1 MARALTAALLAALLV
16 AGGARAAP
24 ESRLTLPSGFR
35 IEEFA
40 SGFGPTRFM
49 TIDPTGTLLVSTPG
63 RGRVVALPD
72 RNRDGRA
79 DTVVTV
85 AEGLELPHGLAFKD
99 GQLYVAET
107 GRVRRFRYDPAT
119 LKASDPTVVV
129 PNLPPGGGHWTRT
142 IAFGRDGRLYV
153 SVGSS
158 CNVCTE
164 RDPRRAAITRYN
176 ADGSGEARFAT
187 GLRNAVGLAFH
198 PETGELWA
206 TVNERDWRGDDL
218 PPDYITEVKD
228 GAFYGWPDCFAVG
241 GRAVVDRGA
250 NGSAER
256 CGRMTLP
263 TIEIQGHSAPLGLA
277 FYTGAEF
284 PPAYRGSLFVAY
296 HGSWNRSVPT
306 GYKVVRVPFKGGRP
320 SGPVED
326 FATGWREGGSVR
338 GPAGGTPDGRR
349 RGAVPFDGRHDLP
362 DQLPRVLV
370 HVGGPDMAPRT
381 PQRSEAPRETRG
393 APRSPLLLALRADR
407 IPHTDHAFGEN
418 SRAQPA
424 AVDEAGQDPLL
435 RELLEVLAGLAESRA
450 DQEHRTHPELMT
462 DQVVERHAGRR
473 DVAAGLRRGE
483 LDAEPAPFGVL
494 HPVEERRDRL
504 RLDQRHLTAAVA
516 RMRRV
521 RAGLEEIAVTREAA
535 PRHRL
540 HGFYGLHRRGC
551 FGGDVERDDASLPH
565 GRDSTTFLGPASPV
579 AGRRCA

>member
-1 MARALTAALLAALLV
+1 HGARVRPAPRRTPRALRSARGADARQLRRADEPGAPRRHGGPGPRARARPHSAPGGRRGGEGDRARGRGSSGRGARRADPRARRRDRPARAAHAGRRQRSDATPARRPVPREPRGPHPLLLPEPRLPGGRPRLPREAQAAMARALTAALLAALLA

-129 PNLPPGGGHWTRT
+129 PSVPPGGGHWTRT
-142 IAFGRDGRLYV
+142 IAFGPDGRLYV

-198 PETGELWA
+198 LETGELWA

-218 PPDYITEVKD
+218 PPTTSRRSRTAPFTA
-228 GAFYGWPDCFAVG
+228 GPDC
-241 GRAVVDRGA
+241 
-250 NGSAER
+250 
-256 CGRMTLP
+256 
-263 TIEIQGHSAPLGLA
+263 
-277 FYTGAEF
+277 
-284 PPAYRGSLFVAY
+284 
-296 HGSWNRSVPT
+296 
-306 GYKVVRVPFKGGRP
+306 
-320 SGPVED
+320 
-326 FATGWREGGSVR
+326 
-338 GPAGGTPDGRR
+338 
-349 RGAVPFDGRHDLP
+349 
-362 DQLPRVLV
+362 
-370 HVGGPDMAPRT
+370 
-381 PQRSEAPRETRG
+381 
-393 APRSPLLLALRADR
+393 
-407 IPHTDHAFGEN
+407 
-418 SRAQPA
+418 
-424 AVDEAGQDPLL
+424 
-435 RELLEVLAGLAESRA
+435 
-450 DQEHRTHPELMT
+450 
-462 DQVVERHAGRR
+462 
-473 DVAAGLRRGE
+473 
-483 LDAEPAPFGVL
+483 
-494 HPVEERRDRL
+494 
-504 RLDQRHLTAAVA
+504 
-516 RMRRV
+516 
-521 RAGLEEIAVTREAA
+521 
-535 PRHRL
+535 
-540 HGFYGLHRRGC
+540 
-551 FGGDVERDDASLPH
+551 
-565 GRDSTTFLGPASPV
+565 
-579 AGRRCA
+579 

>member
-1 MARALTAALLAALLV
+1 WRSRATCAWPHPTRASERPWRGRSATSSRRRAWRSSSPRWARSARASSSSR
-16 AGGARAAP
+16 RAWWAPRRRRRSGSWTRFIRPRRSPRGPSASP
-24 ESRLTLPSGFR
+24 ESRLTLPAGFR

-119 LKASDPTVVV
+119 LKATDPTVVV

-256 CGRMTLP
+256 CGRMT
-263 TIEIQGHSAPLGLA
+263 
-277 FYTGAEF
+277 
-284 PPAYRGSLFVAY
+284 
-296 HGSWNRSVPT
+296 
-306 GYKVVRVPFKGGRP
+306 
-320 SGPVED
+320 
-326 FATGWREGGSVR
+326 
-338 GPAGGTPDGRR
+338 
-349 RGAVPFDGRHDLP
+349 
-362 DQLPRVLV
+362 
-370 HVGGPDMAPRT
+370 
-381 PQRSEAPRETRG
+381 
-393 APRSPLLLALRADR
+393 
-407 IPHTDHAFGEN
+407 
-418 SRAQPA
+418 
-424 AVDEAGQDPLL
+424 
-435 RELLEVLAGLAESRA
+435 
-450 DQEHRTHPELMT
+450 
-462 DQVVERHAGRR
+462 
-473 DVAAGLRRGE
+473 
-483 LDAEPAPFGVL
+483 
-494 HPVEERRDRL
+494 
-504 RLDQRHLTAAVA
+504 
-516 RMRRV
+516 
-521 RAGLEEIAVTREAA
+521 
-535 PRHRL
+535 
-540 HGFYGLHRRGC
+540 
-551 FGGDVERDDASLPH
+551 
-565 GRDSTTFLGPASPV
+565 
-579 AGRRCA
+579 

>member
-1 MARALTAALLAALLV
+1 MTDHLLLEQDGAVAVVTFNRPEARNAMTFEMYEALHDACERLDRDPGVRAVVLRGAGDRSFASGTDIRQFLTFKTREDALGYEARVSRVLSRIAGMTKPTIAMVQGDAVGGGMFMALACDLRLAAPHARFGAPVARTLGNFVAPTSLALLVATVGPVRARELVLTARLVGAAEAKAIGLVDEVHPAEALPV
-16 AGGARAAP
+16 AGGARAAQ

-228 GAFYGWPDCFAVG
+228 GAFYGWPDCFAV
-241 GRAVVDRGA
+241 
-250 NGSAER
+250 
-256 CGRMTLP
+256 C
-263 TIEIQGHSAPLGLA
+263 
-277 FYTGAEF
+277 
-284 PPAYRGSLFVAY
+284 
-296 HGSWNRSVPT
+296 
-306 GYKVVRVPFKGGRP
+306 
-320 SGPVED
+320 
-326 FATGWREGGSVR
+326 
-338 GPAGGTPDGRR
+338 
-349 RGAVPFDGRHDLP
+349 
-362 DQLPRVLV
+362 
-370 HVGGPDMAPRT
+370 
-381 PQRSEAPRETRG
+381 
-393 APRSPLLLALRADR
+393 
-407 IPHTDHAFGEN
+407 
-418 SRAQPA
+418 
-424 AVDEAGQDPLL
+424 
-435 RELLEVLAGLAESRA
+435 
-450 DQEHRTHPELMT
+450 
-462 DQVVERHAGRR
+462 
-473 DVAAGLRRGE
+473 
-483 LDAEPAPFGVL
+483 
-494 HPVEERRDRL
+494 
-504 RLDQRHLTAAVA
+504 
-516 RMRRV
+516 
-521 RAGLEEIAVTREAA
+521 
-535 PRHRL
+535 
-540 HGFYGLHRRGC
+540 
-551 FGGDVERDDASLPH
+551 
-565 GRDSTTFLGPASPV
+565 
-579 AGRRCA
+579 